1 MRSNTKQALLVTV
14 VGVTLFVALL
24 RLSDVLAFAAQL
36 VDLVLPILAGGILAL
51 FLSVPM
57 AGLEKRLGR
66 LFAKARKQ
74 PSGKALHLLSF
85 LLTLLGVVLVLVLAL
100 TLLIPELV
108 QSFHSLYLQIEANIP
123 RWTAYLHAQD
133 HDMGWL
139 MSRLEG
145 IDWEQLLHKVTSGL
159 DTVLVNAAGAVS
171 ATVNLVVTASFA
183 LIISVYLSLGAQSL
197 GHQARTL
204 VRAYLKPGHAAW
216 VLKFCRLFRQSFA
229 NFLTGQ
235 CSEAVILG
243 MLMSLAFSLF
253 RIPYGSLVGMLT
265 AICAIIP
272 YVGALLSCVI
282 SVFLVLLVDPLLAVR
297 ALLVYLAVQFIE
309 NQFIYPRVVGK
320 SVGLSPL
327 YTLVAAMIGGKL
339 FGILGILFFI
349 PLTAVVLELVK
360 EDASDDAP
368 LGDALVRLKAA
379 VGAGF
384 QVALLDGP
392 LGGLGQLRVGY
403 VRKGGQS
410 GRGRAAC
417 GVPEEHCQLGAGM
430 GHGHPC
436 RQELV
441 KDELRAHLIGHD
453 ARHVHDCDAHQKG
466 AEAVSAVWAALAA
479 LGGAPMAIE
488 GHVPVEVAHMVRAR
502 AHVVGAI
509 LQAGAVF
516 EEPALKEAGFLLA
529 ADDRTGDLHRR
540 LRFVPRADDPVGRI
554 VCGGLLRPG
563 DLRLL
568 ALVYFAFHQSEAVQ
582 RSELVDGFFRAGFLS
597 GKQVLYGSVALGVA
611 NLRIAGVLVL
621 HKVSVMDF
629 IEHLLHIAECGSLFI
644 LVGCRTDAMIAVP
657 VDVTFSSFRVNV
669 LAVGKVETAVIVLG
683 VIGAVGPGS
692 SVVSC

>member
-1 MRSNTKQALLVTV
+1 MRSNTKQALLVTL

-133 HDMGWL
+133 PDMGWL

-282 SVFLVLLVDPLLAVR
+282 SVLLVLLVDPLLAVR

-309 NQFIYPRVVGK
+309 NQFIYPPGGGQIGGAFAPVHPCGSHDRRQALRHPRHPLLHPADGGGAGAGVGRRLPPPALQGDAALNKQRPRRPFSK
-320 SVGLSPL
+320 SAGPCAVGLFYL
-327 YTLVAAMIGGKL
+327 
-339 FGILGILFFI
+339 
-349 PLTAVVLELVK
+349 
-360 EDASDDAP
+360 
-368 LGDALVRLKAA
+368 
-379 VGAGF
+379 
-384 QVALLDGP
+384 
-392 LGGLGQLRVGY
+392 
-403 VRKGGQS
+403 
-410 GRGRAAC
+410 
-417 GVPEEHCQLGAGM
+417 H
-430 GHGHPC
+430 GHGS
-436 RQELV
+436 V
-441 KDELRAHLIGHD
+441 T
-453 ARHVHDCDAHQKG
+453 AR
-466 AEAVSAVWAALAA
+466 
-479 LGGAPMAIE
+479 
-488 GHVPVEVAHMVRAR
+488 
-502 AHVVGAI
+502 
-509 LQAGAVF
+509 
-516 EEPALKEAGFLLA
+516 
-529 ADDRTGDLHRR
+529 
-540 LRFVPRADDPVGRI
+540 
-554 VCGGLLRPG
+554 
-563 DLRLL
+563 
-568 ALVYFAFHQSEAVQ
+568 
-582 RSELVDGFFRAGFLS
+582 
-597 GKQVLYGSVALGVA
+597 
-611 NLRIAGVLVL
+611 
-621 HKVSVMDF
+621 
-629 IEHLLHIAECGSLFI
+629 
-644 LVGCRTDAMIAVP
+644 
-657 VDVTFSSFRVNV
+657 
-669 LAVGKVETAVIVLG
+669 
-683 VIGAVGPGS
+683 
-692 SVVSC
+692 